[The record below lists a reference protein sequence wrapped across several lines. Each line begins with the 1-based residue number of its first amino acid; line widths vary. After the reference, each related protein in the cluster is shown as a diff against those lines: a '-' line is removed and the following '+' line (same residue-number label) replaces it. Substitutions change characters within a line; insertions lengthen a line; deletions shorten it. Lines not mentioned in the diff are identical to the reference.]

1 MHARCLALAAAL
13 SLSPGCIIAIDGDG
27 VHGYSFDHDDDTLR
41 GSGLMASESRSLPDF
56 ERVETNCSADVSIR
70 VGSATSLLVSG
81 DDNLL
86 KHLRTEVRDGTLV
99 IEMEQGSYSPRIALK
114 VAATTP
120 ALRALSI
127 RGSSDVEV
135 QDLAGD
141 LFSVEISGSGDA
153 HGSGSVGRLEA
164 GVAGSGDVNFAS
176 VEAREASV
184 QISGSGDVEVS
195 ATDSL
200 SASIAGS
207 GDVRYKGEPKVT
219 KSIAGSGRVT
229 RKQ

>member
-1 MHARCLALAAAL
+1 MHARSLALAAAL
-13 SLSPGCIIAIDGDG
+13 SFLPGCIIAIDGDG
-27 VHGYSFDHDDDTLR
+27 MHGYHFDHDDDTLR
-41 GSGLMASESRSLPDF
+41 GSGVSASESRSLPDF
-56 ERVETNCSADVSIR
+56 ERVEANCSADVSIR
-70 VGSATSLLVSG
+70 VGSATSLSVTG

-99 IEMEQGSYSPRIALK
+99 IDMEQGSYSPRIALK

-127 RGSSDVEV
+127 RGSSDVDV
-135 QDLAGD
+135 KDLAGD
-141 LFSVEISGSGDA
+141 RFSVEISGSGDA
-153 HGSGSVGRLEA
+153 HGSGRVDRLEA

-176 VEAREASV
+176 VEAHEASV

-207 GDVRYKGEPKVT
+207 GDVRYKGEPKLT
-219 KSIAGSGRVT
+219 QSIAGSGRVT
-229 RKQ
+229 RK